1 MNDNQP
7 GESKTS
13 RPLKFL
19 ITLLSSVIG
28 LLLAELLFRAY
39 LYHQEPYYFQN
50 DSLWY
55 LQASPIRFSEEFGFT
70 YIPGTYDGGAIYNRQ
85 VTHCWSPMQ
94 DWVINE
100 RGNSGRIKGRY
111 EDAEL
116 RILVFGD
123 SVTQRPR
130 KNERGDDMTWPNFL
144 QDYLEVKL
152 NRSVHV
158 VNFARDGY
166 GVLQMFDLAA
176 VKVAEWK
183 PDLVIIAFIS
193 DDLTRD
199 RFWRSVINLDGRQR
213 IMVTRTPDP
222 KPNWENGAEAFL
234 LGPKATDQ
242 WCRQLLRSG
251 ATDDPIVAEL
261 ETAVLEGRQRIS
273 LLADPFSI
281 TSSFIFD
288 QILHGSPY
296 HSTFNKTGPSQMPR
310 HTLTRFDLDQ
320 RLVEKV
326 QALEELDVDYMIT
339 HLAGYSELKD
349 QMEYRNPD
357 AHSELIQSL
366 AELTGKTIYSTLA
379 NIDISA
385 YDVEKIPTDP
395 KGDKHPSLYGHQFY
409 GDVVLNI
416 LMNNILS
423 APPEN
428 K

>member
-7 GESKTS
+7 GESKT
-13 RPLKFL
+13 RLPLNFL

-55 LQASPIRFSEEFGFT
+55 LQASPIKFSEEFGFT
-70 YIPGTYDGGAIYNRQ
+70 YIPGAYDGGAIYNRQ

-130 KNERGDDMTWPNFL
+130 KNERGEDMTWPNFL

-261 ETAVLEGRQRIS
+261 EAAVLEGRQRIS

-296 HSTFNKTGPSQMPR
+296 HSTFNKPGPSQMPR

-379 NIDISA
+379 NIDILHTTSRKYTQIQKA
-385 YDVEKIPTDP
+385 TNTRRCTDT
-395 KGDKHPSLYGHQFY
+395 SS
-409 GDVVLNI
+409 
-416 LMNNILS
+416 MEMS
-423 APPEN
+423 S
-428 K
+428 